1 MLLLFTVHCIIV
13 DKQGRNKM
21 NTITTLIALIIYV
34 ALLGITAI
42 ALIGMLSQL
51 AFPLL
56 VVLGL
61 VIFSNK

>member
-1 MLLLFTVHCIIV
+1 
-13 DKQGRNKM
+13 M

-34 ALLGITAI
+34 ALLGITTL

-51 AFPLL
+51 AFPIL

-61 VIFSNK
+61 IIFSNK

>member
-1 MLLLFTVHCIIV
+1 MLLLSTVHCIIV
-13 DKQGRNKM
+13 SKQGRNKM

-51 AFPLL
+51 AFPIL